1 MAGAPGIETAAL
13 ATLGEDAGRYSLFA
27 MLRALEQAFAQQPRL
42 GETRRAQDDPVRV
55 QQPPFMAFAPT
66 DVRSLDSSGLR
77 PVLEQFSFGLFGP
90 NGGLPLHLTEYAFE
104 RRFQFSDPTLSD
116 FVNLFQHRMTT
127 LFYRAW
133 ANSDPATSFDRPEE
147 DRFRTYLGA
156 LMGLGDPA
164 SWKRDAVPDAAKFS
178 RIAQMGPRSRSAW
191 GLESALASYFGR
203 SISVRQFV
211 GSWLPIPESDR
222 CRLGDGSGAASL
234 GVGASI
240 GAATWQCQHQF
251 EVIIG
256 PLRMEEF
263 VDFLPGTPALRAL
276 HDIVR
281 LYTNGEWAWQAR
293 LLLRSGDVPGARLDS
308 TSRLGW
314 STWLGGRQK
323 TANDV
328 VLRGSSGT

>member
-1 MAGAPGIETAAL
+1 
-13 ATLGEDAGRYSLFA
+13 
-27 MLRALEQAFAQQPRL
+27 
-42 GETRRAQDDPVRV
+42 
-55 QQPPFMAFAPT
+55 
-66 DVRSLDSSGLR
+66 
-77 PVLEQFSFGLFGP
+77 
-90 NGGLPLHLTEYAFE
+90 
-104 RRFQFSDPTLSD
+104 
-116 FVNLFQHRMTT
+116 
-127 LFYRAW
+127 
-133 ANSDPATSFDRPEE
+133 
-147 DRFRTYLGA
+147 
-156 LMGLGDPA
+156 
-164 SWKRDAVPDAAKFS
+164 
-178 RIAQMGPRSRSAW
+178 
-191 GLESALASYFGR
+191 
-203 SISVRQFV
+203 VRQFV